1 MTWQMIHAKRK
12 DYDGFL
18 YVYVHTTR
26 TPKTSLYIHF
36 TDREVNARKPNHP
49 MPFDWTTLRV
59 VAQIYEQIY
68 EQGEAFTAERLES
81 AHQCIWERTESQRSD
96 LLRAKKWAEEK
107 LFTPMSHLVNGLTV
121 GQQ

>member
-18 YVYVHTTR
+18 YVYVHSTR

-49 MPFDWTTLRV
+49 IPFDWTTLRV
-59 VAQIYEQIY
+59 VAQIYEQK
-68 EQGEAFTAERLES
+68 ETFTAAKLES
-81 AHQCIWERTESQRSD
+81 TYQRVWERTDSQRSD
-96 LLRAKKWAEEK
+96 LLQAKKWADEK
-107 LFTPMSHLVNGLTV
+107 LFTPMSHLVNGLT